1 MLLVVLLVYRS
12 DVLVLQFS
20 HERRDRRR
28 REYVMIEENH
38 DSIMGILAP
47 ISEDNQKAFSLASKV
62 EVGCTFTFRNIW
74 YCITCSTLIIHVL
87 IPFSL
92 YPLHLPPLVFHM
104 SASV

>member
-1 MLLVVLLVYRS
+1 MFNTSDTYTCSYALLPIWYNEQFVICISSLCCWLYRS

-47 ISEDNQKAFSLASKV
+47 SSEDNQKAFSLASKV
-62 EVGCTFTFRNIW
+62 EVRSFTIANTW
-74 YCITCSTLIIHVL
+74 HYM
-87 IPFSL
+87 
-92 YPLHLPPLVFHM
+92 YPEV
-104 SASV
+104 V

>member
-1 MLLVVLLVYRS
+1 M
-12 DVLVLQFS
+12 LQFS

-62 EVGCTFTFRNIW
+62 EVRSFTVANTW
-74 YCITCSTLIIHVL
+74 HYMYPEVL
-87 IPFSL
+87 
-92 YPLHLPPLVFHM
+92 
-104 SASV
+104 